1 MITHNNSFEFY
12 EQFMRVINFL
22 TYCVYF
28 HLHTWVCLILHWA
41 NTNKLPMDGFWKSL
55 NWWVSWIYVPLH
67 NLKKHE
73 ICVTYRLKQGK
84 KDGIIIKR
92 LRCLFYRLVTS
103 VRQRKKVPS
112 PHEEPNLRISDFAL
126 WCSATTQPNVCSRW
140 WIKLF
145 WLRGSCVSRIQHTVR
160 IGNVE
165 SVMRVNRIRKMANF
179 LAVRSP

>member
-28 HLHTWVCLILHWA
+28 HLHTWVCLILHWV

-103 VRQRKKVPS
+103 VRQRKKKFRVPVRNRTS
-112 PHEEPNLRISDFAL
+112 ESQISRSDAL
-126 WCSATTQPNVCSRW
+126 PLLSQMCSRW

-165 SVMRVNRIRKMANF
+165 SVMHVNRIRKMANF